1 MDLSNL
7 NNNQKVAVE
16 KIGLPVLVFAGAG
29 SGKTRVLTYKIAY
42 LINEIGLPPEN
53 ILAVTFTNKA
63 AQEMKTRVFE
73 LVDKDISNINIG
85 TFHSISA
92 HILRKEIH
100 LLGYA
105 NSFTIYDQQDSRSLV
120 KKVMKNLNLDLKQIE
135 PKSIQARISNAKNSL
150 QSVDYFKDINDN
162 YSDKKFYEIYG
173 AYQEELKNCDSLD
186 FDDLL
191 VLPLKL
197 FKEFPD
203 RLEKY
208 QDKFQYVLVDEYQDT
223 NKPQFEFIYSL
234 SSLHKNIFVVG
245 DDDQSIYG
253 WRGADISNIL
263 NFKEAFG
270 ESHIEKLEQ
279 NYRSTNNILQAAW
292 SVVSK
297 NTNRSEKKLWT
308 ENGSGELINL
318 IESLDDRHEAK
329 QIYNLVLKFKNNLNN
344 IAILYRTNS
353 QSRIIEDRLRIGG
366 IPYQIVGGV
375 KFYDRKEIKDVIA
388 YIRFLVN
395 NNDSISF
402 DRIVNFPPRGI
413 GKASIDKINEFYS
426 TNSDSYLDLSNCID
440 NISVGPKQKLALDD
454 FLNLI
459 KKHKSKI
466 DSNKGSDIVKTMI
479 SDLKLEHYY
488 MKQKTDES
496 IDRWNNI
503 QEFLNGIEEYEINNP
518 ESNLVEYLEE
528 ISLLTDIDKWNDS
541 ENKVTLMT
549 VHSSKGLEFDN
560 IVIAGLEDGLFPI
573 VRAFEDDNI
582 EEERRLFY
590 VALTRAKKAVNISY
604 AKSRRQFGGAPMI
617 TTKSRFIKEIP
628 EEIMNVNLISNS
640 ENPSFDNFKKGNF
653 KKYKKYSSLKS
664 TSNDSIIVNT
674 LVEHKVFGKGKV
686 LKIEGVGE
694 NSKLTIKFYNNVVKK
709 LILKYANLTIIKG

>member
-1 MDLSNL
+1 MNLSNL
-7 NNNQKVAVE
+7 NKNQKIAVE
-16 KIGLPVLVFAGAG
+16 KMGLPVLVFAGAG

-63 AQEMKTRVFE
+63 AQEMKSRVFE
-73 LVDKDISNINIG
+73 LVEEDISNINIG

-100 LLGYA
+100 LLGYS

-120 KKVMKNLNLDLKQIE
+120 KKVMKNLNLDLKQIV
-135 PKSIQARISNAKNSL
+135 PKSMQIRISNAKNSL
-150 QSVDYFKDINDN
+150 QTVDYFKNFVDN
-162 YSDKKFYEIYG
+162 FSDKKFYEIYK

-191 VLPLKL
+191 LLPLKL
-197 FKEFPD
+197 FRDFPD
-203 RLEKY
+203 ILNKY
-208 QDKFQYVLVDEYQDT
+208 QSKFQYVLVDEYQDT

-234 SSLHKNIFVVG
+234 SSNHKNIFVVG

-297 NTNRSEKKLWT
+297 NTNRSDKKLWT

-318 IESLDDRHEAK
+318 IESFDDRHEAK
-329 QIYNLVLKFKNNLNN
+329 QIYNMVLEFKNNLNE

-353 QSRIIEDRLRIGG
+353 QSRIIEDRLRIGA
-366 IPYQIVGGV
+366 IPYQIIGGV

-395 NNDSISF
+395 SNDSISF
-402 DRIVNFPPRGI
+402 DRIINFPPRGI
-413 GKASIDKINEFYS
+413 GNTSVSKINEYYDQYS
-426 TNSDSYLDLSNCID
+426 ETYIEVLNKINQINL
-440 NISVGPKQKLALDD
+440 GQKQKSSIKD
-454 FLNLI
+454 FLKLI
-459 KKHKSKI
+459 ENYKSKL
-466 DSNKGSDIVKTMI
+466 NKEKGSEIVKSLI
-479 SDLKLEHYY
+479 SDLRIENYY
-488 MKQKTDES
+488 LKQKTDES

-503 QEFLNGIEEYEINNP
+503 QEFINGIEEYESNNP
-518 ESNLVEYLEE
+518 SSTLVDYLEE
-528 ISLLTDIDKWNDS
+528 ISLLTDLDKWNDS

-549 VHSSKGLEFDN
+549 VHSSKGLEFDH
-560 IVIAGLEDGLFPI
+560 IIIAGLEDGLFPI
-573 VRAFEDDNI
+573 IRAFEDDNI

-590 VALTRAKKAVNISY
+590 VALTRAKKVVNITY
-604 AKSRRQFGGAPMI
+604 AKSRRQFGGAPTI
-617 TTKSRFIKEIP
+617 TNKSRFIGEIP
-628 EEIMNVNLISNS
+628 EDIMNFNMINSKNNYKIDKYNRSRNLKPFSNNEIQVN
-640 ENPSFDNFKKGNF
+640 NF
-653 KKYKKYSSLKS
+653 
-664 TSNDSIIVNT
+664 
-674 LVEHKVFGKGKV
+674 VEHKVFGKGKV
-686 LKIEGVGE
+686 LKIEGGGE

-709 LILKYANLTIIKG
+709 LILKYANLTLIKGY

>member
-1 MDLSNL
+1 MNLSNL
-7 NNNQKVAVE
+7 NKNQKIAVE
-16 KIGLPVLVFAGAG
+16 KMGLPVLVFAGAG

-63 AQEMKTRVFE
+63 AQEMKSRVFE
-73 LVDKDISNINIG
+73 LVDEDISSINIG

-92 HILRKEIH
+92 RILRREIN
-100 LLGYA
+100 LLGYS
-105 NSFTIYDQQDSRSLV
+105 NSFTIYDQQDSKSLV
-120 KKVMKNLNLDLKQIE
+120 KKVMKNLDLDIKQIA
-135 PKSIQARISNAKNSL
+135 PKSMQIRISNAKNSL
-150 QSVDYFKDINDN
+150 QTVDYFKNFVDN
-162 YSDKKFYEIYG
+162 FSDKKFYEIYK

-191 VLPLKL
+191 LLPLKL
-197 FKEFPD
+197 FRDYPD
-203 RLEKY
+203 ILNKY
-208 QDKFQYVLVDEYQDT
+208 QSKFQYVLVDEYQDT

-234 SSLHKNIFVVG
+234 SSNHKNIFVVG

-297 NTNRSEKKLWT
+297 NTNRSDKKLWT

-318 IESLDDRHEAK
+318 FESFDDRHEAK
-329 QIYNLVLKFKNNLNN
+329 QIYNMVLEFKNNLNE

-366 IPYQIVGGV
+366 IPYQIIGGV

-395 NNDSISF
+395 SNDSISF
-402 DRIVNFPPRGI
+402 DRIINFPPRGI
-413 GKASIDKINEFYS
+413 GNTSVSKINEYYDQHS
-426 TNSDSYLDLSNCID
+426 ESYIEVLNKINQINL
-440 NISVGPKQKLALDD
+440 GQKQKSSLED
-454 FLNLI
+454 FLKLI
-459 KKHKSKI
+459 ENYKSKL
-466 DSNKGSDIVKTMI
+466 NKEKGSEIVKSLI
-479 SDLKLEHYY
+479 SDLRIENYY
-488 MKQKTDES
+488 LKQQTDES

-503 QEFLNGIEEYEINNP
+503 QEFINGIEEYESNNP
-518 ESNLVEYLEE
+518 SSTLVDYLEE
-528 ISLLTDIDKWNDS
+528 VSLLTDIDKWNDS

-560 IVIAGLEDGLFPI
+560 IIIAGLEDGLFPI
-573 VRAFEDDNI
+573 IRAFEDNNI

-590 VALTRAKKAVNISY
+590 VALTRAKKVVNITY
-604 AKSRRQFGGAPMI
+604 AKSRRQFGGAPTI
-617 TTKSRFIKEIP
+617 TNKSRFIGEIP
-628 EEIMNVNLISNS
+628 EDIMNFNMISSGNNYKIDKFNRSRNLKPFSNNEIQVNNI
-640 ENPSFDNFKKGNF
+640 
-653 KKYKKYSSLKS
+653 
-664 TSNDSIIVNT
+664 
-674 LVEHKVFGKGKV
+674 VEHKVFGKGKV
-686 LKIEGVGE
+686 LKIEGGGE

-709 LILKYANLTIIKG
+709 LILKYANLTLIKGH

>member
-1 MDLSNL
+1 MNLSNL
-7 NNNQKVAVE
+7 NKNQKIAVE
-16 KIGLPVLVFAGAG
+16 KMGLPVLVFAGAG

-63 AQEMKTRVFE
+63 AQEMKSRVFE
-73 LVDKDISNINIG
+73 LVDEDISSINIG

-92 HILRKEIH
+92 RILRKEIH
-100 LLGYA
+100 LLGYS
-105 NSFTIYDQQDSRSLV
+105 NSFTIYDQQDSKSLV
-120 KKVMKNLNLDLKQIE
+120 KKVMKNLDLDIKQIA
-135 PKSIQARISNAKNSL
+135 PKSMQIRISNAKNSL
-150 QSVDYFKDINDN
+150 QTVDYFKNFVDN
-162 YSDKKFYEIYG
+162 FSDKKFYEIYK

-191 VLPLKL
+191 LLPLKL
-197 FKEFPD
+197 FRDYPD
-203 RLEKY
+203 ILNKY
-208 QDKFQYVLVDEYQDT
+208 QSKFQYVLVDEYQDT

-234 SSLHKNIFVVG
+234 SSNHKNIFVVG

-297 NTNRSEKKLWT
+297 NTNRSDKKLWT

-318 IESLDDRHEAK
+318 FESFDDRHEAK
-329 QIYNLVLKFKNNLNN
+329 QIYNMVLEFKNNLNE

-366 IPYQIVGGV
+366 IPYQIIGGV

-395 NNDSISF
+395 SNDSISF
-402 DRIVNFPPRGI
+402 DRIINFPPRGI
-413 GKASIDKINEFYS
+413 GNTSVSKINEYYDQHS
-426 TNSDSYLDLSNCID
+426 ESYIEVLNKINQINL
-440 NISVGPKQKLALDD
+440 GQKQKSSLED
-454 FLNLI
+454 FLKLI
-459 KKHKSKI
+459 ENYKSKL
-466 DSNKGSDIVKTMI
+466 NKEKGSEIVKSLI
-479 SDLKLEHYY
+479 SDLRIENYY
-488 MKQKTDES
+488 LKQQTDES

-503 QEFLNGIEEYEINNP
+503 QEFINGIEEYESNNP
-518 ESNLVEYLEE
+518 SSTLVDYLEE
-528 ISLLTDIDKWNDS
+528 VSLLTDIDKWNDS

-560 IVIAGLEDGLFPI
+560 IIIAGLEDGLFPI
-573 VRAFEDDNI
+573 IRAFEDNNI

-590 VALTRAKKAVNISY
+590 VALTRAKKVVNITY
-604 AKSRRQFGGAPMI
+604 AKSRRQFGGAPTI
-617 TTKSRFIKEIP
+617 TNKSRFIGEIP
-628 EEIMNVNLISNS
+628 EDIMNFNMISSGNNYKIDKFNRSRNLKPFSNNEIQVNNI
-640 ENPSFDNFKKGNF
+640 
-653 KKYKKYSSLKS
+653 
-664 TSNDSIIVNT
+664 
-674 LVEHKVFGKGKV
+674 VEHKVFGKGKV
-686 LKIEGVGE
+686 LKIEGGGE

-709 LILKYANLTIIKG
+709 LILKYANLTLIKGH